1 MDGEM
6 HARDAPMNWEA
17 RSIYANEFKKESEG
31 LIREIVFGAL
41 DKSPNQ

>member
-6 HARDAPMNWEA
+6 HTRDAPMNWEA
-17 RSIYANEFKKESEG
+17 RSIYANEFKEIEE

>member
-1 MDGEM
+1 M
-6 HARDAPMNWEA
+6 HTRDAAINWEA
-17 RSIYANEFKKESEG
+17 RSTYADEFEKEIEE